1 MEEEE
6 EVGPAGQVEGLLLGV
21 QAVGGSLLFVGQ
33 EKLESPIAGLGC
45 NHSSALMF
53 PAALL
58 PPKPDQVWCL

>member
-6 EVGPAGQVEGLLLGV
+6 EVGPAAQAEGLLLGV
-21 QAVGGSLLFVGQ
+21 QAVGGSLLVLGP
-33 EKLESPIAGLGC
+33 EKPGSPIAGPGC
-45 NHSSALMF
+45 NHSSASMF